1 MYIING
7 MIFIRIKGGKD
18 RKLIYLFIQEKQ
30 IMFFEI
36 LDGSGINECWGVPLS
51 SKCVSGSCC
60 FKNMILIDF

>member
-36 LDGSGINECWGVPLS
+36 LDGSGINEC
-51 SKCVSGSCC
+51 
-60 FKNMILIDF
+60 